1 MKLKTEYQTF
11 RFTMQQI
18 ETLNKLVKFRV
29 KKSEFVRMA
38 IKEKI
43 ERDYPVLI
51 AEKIRLDNLIKCPF

>member
-11 RFTMQQI
+11 RFTSEQV

-29 KKSEFVRMA
+29 KKSNFVRDA

-43 ERDYPVLI
+43 ERDSPKLL
-51 AEKIRLDNLIKCPF
+51 AEKRRLDNLIKYPF

>member
-11 RFTMQQI
+11 RFTSEQV

-29 KKSEFVRMA
+29 KKSNFVRDA

-43 ERDYPVLI
+43 ERDYP
-51 AEKIRLDNLIKCPF
+51 K

>member
-11 RFTMQQI
+11 RFTLEQI
-18 ETLNKLVKFRV
+18 DTLNKLVKFRV

>member
-18 ETLNKLVKFRV
+18 ETLNKLAKFNV

>member
-11 RFTMQQI
+11 RFTLEQI
-18 ETLNKLVKFRV
+18 ETLNKLAKFNV

-51 AEKIRLDNLIKCPF
+51 AEKIRLDKLIKCPF

>member
-11 RFTMQQI
+11 RFTLEQT
-18 ETLNKLVKFRV
+18 ETLNKLAKFRV

-51 AEKIRLDNLIKCPF
+51 AEKICLDNLIKCPF

>member
-18 ETLNKLVKFRV
+18 ETLNKLAKFRV
-29 KKSEFVRMA
+29 KKSEFVRNA

-43 ERDYPVLI
+43 ERDYPILLADKRRI
-51 AEKIRLDNLIKCPF
+51 DKLIKCPF

>member
-18 ETLNKLVKFRV
+18 DTLNKLVKFRV

>member
-11 RFTMQQI
+11 RFTSEQV

-29 KKSEFVRMA
+29 KKSNFVRDA

-43 ERDYPVLI
+43 ERDYPKLL
-51 AEKIRLDNLIKCPF
+51 AEKRRLDNLIKYPF

>member
-18 ETLNKLVKFRV
+18 ETLNKLAKFRV
-29 KKSEFVRMA
+29 KKSEFVRIA

-51 AEKIRLDNLIKCPF
+51 AEKIRLDKFSKCPF

>member
-1 MKLKTEYQTF
+1 MKLKTKYQTF

-18 ETLNKLVKFRV
+18 ETLNKLAKFRV

-51 AEKIRLDNLIKCPF
+51 AEKI

>member
-11 RFTMQQI
+11 RFTLEQI

-29 KKSEFVRMA
+29 KKSEFVRNA

-43 ERDYPVLI
+43 ERDYPILL
-51 AEKIRLDNLIKCPF
+51 AEKIRLDALLQV

>member
-11 RFTMQQI
+11 RFTLEQI
-18 ETLNKLVKFRV
+18 DTLNKLVKFRV

-51 AEKIRLDNLIKCPF
+51 AEKI